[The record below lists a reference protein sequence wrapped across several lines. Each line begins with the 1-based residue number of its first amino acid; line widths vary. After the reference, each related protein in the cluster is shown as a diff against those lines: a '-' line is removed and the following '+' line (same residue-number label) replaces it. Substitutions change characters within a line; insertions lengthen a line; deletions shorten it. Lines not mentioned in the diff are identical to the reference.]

1 MSDAAHKMPT
11 AFDVDP
17 DPTTI
22 LSLSDDTTML
32 ILSHAGFASLL
43 ALKLVS
49 RCFSTAARATLL
61 SSSRWATARH
71 LCAGQSLRDAMSDYA
86 STLTPCKDNRLAT
99 AFLAALRA
107 DDVRTIE
114 VLLHQGLF
122 STRVPVS
129 SSADDAKTSARQAFP
144 LHFAHSAA
152 MVALLCVHGAQVDAR
167 SSSGSTPLMEA
178 AHAGEVTVVLA
189 LCEHGANVH
198 LRNGPAS
205 SAAIHQAENCDMR
218 CHFLRTKRPPEA
230 SLWRLPLNEEATA
243 ASRRLA
249 PDGGACVRVLLR
261 FGAARIL

>member
-1 MSDAAHKMPT
+1 MAQYVAWATGEFTSLLSPHTKDQEWDA
-11 AFDVDP
+11 
-17 DPTTI
+17 
-22 LSLSDDTTML
+22 
-32 ILSHAGFASLL
+32 HAGFASLL

-129 SSADDAKTSARQAFP
+129 SRRSCNTRTPKRPRPGGVITS
-144 LHFAHSAA
+144 
-152 MVALLCVHGAQVDAR
+152 R
-167 SSSGSTPLMEA
+167 SSATLRAWTSSWPST
-178 AHAGEVTVVLA
+178 G
-189 LCEHGANVH
+189 
-198 LRNGPAS
+198 
-205 SAAIHQAENCDMR
+205 
-218 CHFLRTKRPPEA
+218 A
-230 SLWRLPLNEEATA
+230 SLLEWRRRRATRRTRGIGKLGPRA
-243 ASRRLA
+243 TSRAS
-249 PDGGACVRVLLR
+249 
-261 FGAARIL
+261 